1 MFVSIFLIKVPTW
14 VYWRCG
20 SCPNSSWRSSGLF
33 STRQPGVAFFAHVGG
48 FIFGLLAVGGAAGAD
63 LLPPSRRFT
72 ISAAPIKM
80 ATAAGYR
87 TRPP

>member
-1 MFVSIFLIKVPTW
+1 MFVSIFLIKVPAW

-20 SCPNSSWRSSGLF
+20 SCPSSSWRSSGLF
-33 STRQPGVAFFAHVGG
+33 STRQRGVAFFAHVGG

-63 LLPPSRRFT
+63 LFPPSRRFT

>member
-1 MFVSIFLIKVPTW
+1 
-14 VYWRCG
+14 
-20 SCPNSSWRSSGLF
+20 
-33 STRQPGVAFFAHVGG
+33 
-48 FIFGLLAVGGAAGAD
+48 LLAVGGAAGAD

-87 TRPP
+87 TRPGER